1 MTSSNRLCAMTTAAH
16 FLLSVHSHP
25 LTSALQFPPPLSSI
39 LLHLETYSRLTEH
52 PQFSIVMQAETVQEG
67 MKDLTRKLVE
77 LNPYV
82 TSTVTKTVSSP
93 LPNVP
98 LGIATHQ
105 QRGKW

>member
-1 MTSSNRLCAMTTAAH
+1 MRYDHRSAFPTVCTFSPTHIRN
-16 FLLSVHSHP
+16 SVP
-25 LTSALQFPPPLSSI
+25 LPLSSI
-39 LLHLETYSRLTEH
+39 LLHLETYSRLNEH
-52 PQFSIVMQAETVQEG
+52 PQFSIVMQAETVQDD

-82 TSTVTKTVSSP
+82 TPTVTKTVSSP